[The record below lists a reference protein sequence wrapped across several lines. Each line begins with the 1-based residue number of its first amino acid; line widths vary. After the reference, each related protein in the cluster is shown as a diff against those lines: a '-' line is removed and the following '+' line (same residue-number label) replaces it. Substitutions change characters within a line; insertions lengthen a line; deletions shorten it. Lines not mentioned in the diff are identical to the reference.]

1 MKKEARIFLAE
12 IVLIILICSSSEVI
26 LSAFLWVIL
35 HEVSHIVLACMLGCK
50 FYNIE
55 LHVFGAKAEL
65 GDLEI
70 LTDVKRIFIYLAGPL
85 FNFIVFIIF
94 FIISFRYD
102 SKWITTSLNL
112 NLGLAIFNLLP
123 AYPLDGA
130 RIYEILI
137 SKKIL
142 YKKSQKI
149 IRLSS
154 YCIAMSFI
162 CISLLLFILIHK
174 LNISMVIAAFIIIYV
189 TRAEQK
195 STMYITMGN
204 MVKKRKK
211 LIKNNYIENKSLS
224 VYYKSYLVNV
234 LGLVDR
240 NKFNTFYVLDD
251 DMELLY
257 ILQENELISALKFYG
272 NITLEEYKEIREQDK

>member
-154 YCIAMSFI
+154 YCIAMSFV
-162 CISLLLFILIHK
+162 CISVLLFILIHK

>member
-272 NITLEEYKEIREQDK
+272 NLTLEEYREIREQDK

>member
-1 MKKEARIFLAE
+1 
-12 IVLIILICSSSEVI
+12 
-26 LSAFLWVIL
+26 
-35 HEVSHIVLACMLGCK
+35 MLGCK

-272 NITLEEYKEIREQDK
+272 NITLEEYREIREQDK